1 MSISTAIAFDQQSDS
16 LPARPP
22 RPLRIG
28 LTSARSWAELG
39 YVLVDLVPAIAFFVA
54 VFTLLAVGIGLSV
67 IWVGVPVLV
76 LALLVARFGALVHRT
91 LARSLL
97 ALPTVAPGWTR
108 PHRPG
113 PVAAI
118 GALLRDPAH
127 WRAVAYHGIAI
138 VLAPLS
144 FSIAV
149 TLYGGGLGAV
159 TYPVWHPLLP
169 EPGAGDGRP
178 PWVLQILIDTWP
190 GRLGLAVVGLGVLW
204 CAPRVVAGLT
214 TIDRILITG
223 LLGARPSR

>member
-1 MSISTAIAFDQQSDS
+1 MSIATAIPVDQPSGS

-22 RPLRIG
+22 RIG
-28 LTSARSWAELG
+28 LASARSWAELG
-39 YVLVDLVPAIAFFVA
+39 YVLVDLVPAVAFFVA
-54 VFTLLAVGIGLSV
+54 VLTLLAVGIGLSV

-76 LALLVARFGALVHRT
+76 LALLVARFGALVQRS
-91 LARSLL
+91 LARALL
-97 ALPTVAPGWTR
+97 DLPAVAPGWIR
-108 PHRPG
+108 PRRPG

-127 WRAVAYHGIAI
+127 WRAVAYHGVAI

-159 TYPVWHPLLP
+159 SYPLWHPFLP

-178 PWVLQILIDTWP
+178 PWVLPVLVDTWP
-190 GRLGLAVVGLGVLW
+190 GRLGLAVIGLGVLW
-204 CAPRVVAGLT
+204 CAPRVVAALT
-214 TIDRILITG
+214 TLDRILITG
-223 LLGARPSR
+223 LLAARPLR